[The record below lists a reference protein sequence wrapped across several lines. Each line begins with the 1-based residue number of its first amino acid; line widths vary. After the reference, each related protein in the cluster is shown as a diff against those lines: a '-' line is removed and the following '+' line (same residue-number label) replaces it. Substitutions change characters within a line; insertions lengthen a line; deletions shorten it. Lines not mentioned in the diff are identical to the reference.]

1 MKDLMENKLQ
11 EYHNLLLCFGLLQD
25 HPDQGVLYLVRGLL
39 NVIEDYHWDSQSD
52 GKMKVYLNVIS
63 LLSSMTQ
70 V

>member
-1 MKDLMENKLQ
+1 MKDLMKNKLQ
-11 EYHNLLLCFGLLQD
+11 KYHHLLLCFGLLQD